1 MRKPEIIKNIIML
14 ISFCL
19 KFINLTLFKASFE
32 GVRYIIKQNKY
43 EALPSWSSHCCGWMT
58 EGDRTYSLNTRK
70 SQLHIRELKLYK
82 NWPGSG
88 FVLNRI
94 ARVRIFCQDK
104 V

>member
-43 EALPSWSSHCCGWMT
+43 EALPSWSSHCCGWMR
-58 EGDRTYSLNTRK
+58 EGDRTYSLDTRK

-82 NWPGSG
+82 N
-88 FVLNRI
+88 
-94 ARVRIFCQDK
+94 
-104 V
+104 